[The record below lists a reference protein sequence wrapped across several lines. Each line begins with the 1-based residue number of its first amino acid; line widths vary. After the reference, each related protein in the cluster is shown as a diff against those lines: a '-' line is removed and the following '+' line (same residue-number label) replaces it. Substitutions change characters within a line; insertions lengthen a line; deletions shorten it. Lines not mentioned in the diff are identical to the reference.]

1 MAVAT
6 RLLEGLSVAD
16 AVRRAAWIG
25 TCAVQV
31 LADTEGLP
39 RREQL
44 VAIALSLGMRKRFR
58 PGNRLG

>member
-1 MAVAT
+1 LA
-6 RLLEGLSVAD
+6 R
-16 AVRRAAWIG
+16 
-25 TCAVQV
+25 AVQV